1 MEGGGTWS
9 CSQVSWRE
17 QIVEE
22 GVIEGGSLDADP
34 DPPPTPSPGGQGK
47 AGGKGFML
55 GRELDWGFAAGFGS
69 SGWVLTHYTLETGRL
84 TW

>member
-1 MEGGGTWS
+1 M
-9 CSQVSWRE
+9 
-17 QIVEE
+17 EE

-55 GRELDWGFAAGFGS
+55 GRELD
-69 SGWVLTHYTLETGRL
+69 
-84 TW
+84 